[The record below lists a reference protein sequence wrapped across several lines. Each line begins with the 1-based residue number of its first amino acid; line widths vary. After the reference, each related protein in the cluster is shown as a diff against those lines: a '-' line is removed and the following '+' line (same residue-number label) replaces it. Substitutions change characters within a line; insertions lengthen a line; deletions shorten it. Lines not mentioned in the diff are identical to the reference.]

1 MAKKYY
7 AVYYGD
13 GKGKIFT
20 RLKAFQSATAKK
32 SAKLY
37 RGFGVKL
44 EAELWLKDPAA
55 FPKEKKFFAV
65 KVGIHPGIYDK
76 LQPLELSERAELES
90 PPPLRGA
97 LGTILI

>member
-37 RGFGVKL
+37 RGSVSSWKQNCG
-44 EAELWLKDPAA
+44 
-55 FPKEKKFFAV
+55 
-65 KVGIHPGIYDK
+65 
-76 LQPLELSERAELES
+76 
-90 PPPLRGA
+90 
-97 LGTILI
+97 